1 MLTIALGLSCVC
13 ADAQSYAQ
21 TQTWPT
27 RPIVLVI
34 GFAGGT
40 GDSIGRVF
48 ADYAAKQLGQ
58 PVVVESRPGAG
69 GVSAAVG
76 LQKAAPDGTTIALQ
90 AVGPMILRPL
100 MDPSVTYDAD
110 RDFTPIALFGDTPNV
125 ILGGAKFSARSV
137 RETVDWAKKNPGGL
151 TTGHPGP
158 GTMGHLAALLFAS
171 NAGFTGTYIS
181 YRNVGQMGTDLL
193 GGQID
198 VGVAAYT
205 PQLAATRI
213 LAVMTPERVAYL
225 PQAPS
230 MREAGFPGVYA
241 STWFG
246 LFGPPDL
253 PSDIVQKLNAVVN
266 AFARDEDVQKRVAAL
281 GFRMIGGAPR
291 DLTERIVEDK
301 ALWSKVVKDNNIKL
315 DEQR

>member
-1 MLTIALGLSCVC
+1 MASIDAGVRLCLTAFSTH
-13 ADAQSYAQ
+13 ARN
-21 TQTWPT
+21 WRT

-48 ADYAAKQLGQ
+48 AEYAVKQLGQ
-58 PVVVESRPGAG
+58 PVVVENRPGGG

-76 LQKAAPDGTTIALQ
+76 LQKAPPDGTTIALQ

-100 MDPSVTYDAD
+100 MDSSVTYDAD
-110 RDFTPIALFGDTPNV
+110 KDFTPIALFGDTPNV
-125 ILGGAKFSARSV
+125 ILGGAKFPARSV
-137 RETVDWAKKNPGGL
+137 RETVAWALKNPGRL

-171 NAGFTGTYIS
+171 NAGITGTYIS

-205 PQLAATRI
+205 PQLAATRV
-213 LAVMTPERVAYL
+213 LAVMTPERVAFL
-225 PQAPS
+225 PEVPS
-230 MREAGFPGVYA
+230 MREAGFAGVYA

-246 LFGPPDL
+246 LFGPPDM
-253 PSDIVQKLNAVVN
+253 PSGIVEKLNSVVN
-266 AFARDEDVQKRVAAL
+266 AFARDDDVQKRVAAL
-281 GFRMIGGAPR
+281 GFRVIGGPPG
-291 DLTERIVEDK
+291 DLTKRIVEDK